1 MRRRFKLKNACFSIM
16 LYNAD
21 YSSELFQRDKTI
33 FVCSDFVKD
42 AHERLKIMNKSV
54 KLNSEAATGGVL
66 SEKVFLEISQN
77 SQENNGAKV
86 SLPEACNFI

>member
-1 MRRRFKLKNACFSIM
+1 MRRRFKLKNII

-21 YSSELFQRDKTI
+21 YSSKLFQRNKTI

-54 KLNSEAATGGVL
+54 KLNSEAVTGGVL

-77 SQENNGAKV
+77 SQENNAKV

>member
-1 MRRRFKLKNACFSIM
+1 MRRRFKLKNACFSII

-42 AHERLKIMNKSV
+42 AHERLKIMNKVCKV
-54 KLNSEAATGGVL
+54 KFRSSHRWC